1 MLACSASATHAAL
14 QYTEMNVS
22 IHLDDRERSLAPIV
36 VFNFVIGVLFTVC
49 FLYQVIYMLVG
60 LFHGE
65 VKVPKAAKQ
74 HRYAFFIAAHNEEP
88 VIANLVQSIKDQ
100 DYPEELIDIFVVAD
114 ACTDNTAQ
122 AARDAGAIVYERN
135 DLARKGKSWV
145 MDYGFDRIL
154 REYPGKHE
162 AFFIFDADNLLSRDY
177 VSIMNDAFDQG
188 YLALTSYRNSKN
200 FGSSWISSAY
210 ATWFLREARYL
221 NNARMILGT
230 SCAVSG
236 SGYLVSSK
244 IIEGMH
250 GWDFHTLTED
260 IQFSTFCAVH
270 GVRIGYA
277 PAEFYDEQPLTLSAS
292 WKQRMRWTKGF
303 YQVFFTYGRHL
314 VKAIAKF
321 RRFAAYDLLMTIAPG
336 MLLTLISLLANGT
349 FIIVGMM
356 SHGFLATDAEIEMCI
371 GSLLLTLGFMYIT
384 FFAMGLLTT
393 ITEFKHIHCPAKWR
407 IVTNLFTFPLF
418 MFTYIPLTVAALF
431 LKVDWVPT
439 PHDVSVTL
447 DEVIQGAR

>member
-1 MLACSASATHAAL
+1 M
-14 QYTEMNVS
+14 
-22 IHLDDRERSLAPIV
+22 APIV

-65 VKVPKAAKQ
+65 VKVAKATKQ

>member
-1 MLACSASATHAAL
+1 MT
-14 QYTEMNVS
+14 
-22 IHLDDRERSLAPIV
+22 PIV
-36 VFNFVIGVLFTVC
+36 LFNTIIGVVFTLC
-49 FLYQVIYMLVG
+49 FLYQTVFFLIGLVRG
-60 LFHGE
+60 QISL
-65 VKVPKAAKQ
+65 PKASTK
-74 HRYAFFIAAHNEEP
+74 HRYAFFIAAHNEET
-88 VIANLVQSIKDQ
+88 VIANLVKSIKEQ
-100 DYPEELIDIFVVAD
+100 DYPSELIDIFVVAD

-135 DLARKGKSWV
+135 DLSRKGKSWV
-145 MDYGFDRIL
+145 MDYGFNRIL
-154 REYPGKHE
+154 TEYPDKHE

-210 ATWFLREARYL
+210 ATWFLREARFL
-221 NNARMILGT
+221 NNARMMCGT

-236 SGYLVSSK
+236 SGYLVSAK
-244 IIEGMH
+244 IVRGMS

-270 GVRIGYA
+270 GVQIGYA
-277 PAEFYDEQPLTLSAS
+277 PAEFYDEQPVKLRAS
-292 WKQRMRWTKGF
+292 IKQRMRWTKGF

-314 VKAIAKF
+314 LTSIAKF
-321 RRFAAYDLLMTIAPG
+321 RRFAAYDMLMVVGPA
-336 MLLTLISLLANGT
+336 MLITLMSLLVNVT
-349 FIIVGMM
+349 FLVVGGL
-356 SHGFLATDAEIEMCI
+356 SHGFLATDVELEQAT
-371 GSLLLTLGFMYIT
+371 GSVIMMLGFMYLT
-384 FFAMGLLTT
+384 FFLIGLTTT
-393 ITEFKHIHCPAKWR
+393 ITEYKHIHCPQKWR
-407 IVTNLFTFPLF
+407 IITNLFTFPIF

-447 DEVIQGAR
+447 DEVLDGAK